1 MEHDRLLL
9 PLAQRHLHFLRKRL
23 WSVLLLFVC
32 FFPQVQAQQPSAQ
45 LKPDFYAEISSN
57 RDSLIVGDSCVVSV
71 VLYANLP
78 FESVEQ
84 APRKLHFSK
93 DLRVKE
99 LPTDRSQ
106 QQVRTTRGVY
116 YALVWQHYRVSR
128 NDVGRI
134 SWPDLQFSAELGV
147 YQVEDDG
154 WGGFFSFEPSVRLV
168 EKRKAKCKAPRF
180 SLPVVERPKR
190 NTQELLRS
198 GRQVM

>member
-1 MEHDRLLL
+1 MELDRKLLEQDQCL
-9 PLAQRHLHFLRKRL
+9 LHFLYKRL
-23 WSVLLLFVC
+23 WSVLLVCVC
-32 FFPQVQAQQPSAQ
+32 FFPEVQAQRPSDL
-45 LKPDFYAEISSN
+45 LKPDFYAEITAN

-84 APRKLHFSK
+84 SPRNVQFPK
-93 DLRVKE
+93 DLRVRLLSTE
-99 LPTDRSQ
+99 RQ
-106 QQVRTTRGVY
+106 QERVRTPRGVY
-116 YALVWQHYRVSR
+116 YAMVWQHYRVSR

-134 SWPDLQFSAELGV
+134 TWPALQFSAELGV

-154 WGGFFSFEPSVRLV
+154 WGGFFSFEPSMRLV
-168 EKRKAKCKAPRF
+168 EKLKAKCKAPRF
-180 SLPVVERPKR
+180 TLPVVERPRR